1 MIEEFIATSFRAGA
15 ALLTALKHRDHYT
28 EAHCTRVARLA
39 WYTGE
44 QLGVAKSDLGCLISA
59 AVLHDVGKI
68 GIPDNI
74 LLYSGSLDSYQYEE
88 IKAHSA
94 IGANIVEKLD
104 IPTASRVAELVRW
117 HHERVDGKGYP
128 DGLTKDEIPLG
139 ARIISVVDAFDA
151 ITSTRRYRLGLE
163 VDEALAE
170 LEAEAEQRFGE
181 DVVAALKTVVKE
193 KDDSLTLESLEF
205 VCKPR

>member
-1 MIEEFIATSFRAGA
+1 MIEEFIGTSFRAGA

-39 WYTGE
+39 WHTGE
-44 QLGVAKSDLGCLISA
+44 ALGVALSDLGCLISA

-68 GIPDNI
+68 GIPDRI

-88 IKAHSA
+88 IKAHSE

-104 IPTASRVAELVRW
+104 IPTARRVAELVRW
-117 HHERVDGKGYP
+117 HHERVDGQGYP
-128 DGLTKDEIPLG
+128 DGLTEDEIPLG

-163 VDEALAE
+163 VNEALLQ
-170 LEAEAEQRFGE
+170 LEAEAGTRFGV
-181 DVVAALKTVVKE
+181 DVVAALKQVVGE
-193 KDDSLTLESLEF
+193 NGDSLELEQTAFGCGS
-205 VCKPR
+205 